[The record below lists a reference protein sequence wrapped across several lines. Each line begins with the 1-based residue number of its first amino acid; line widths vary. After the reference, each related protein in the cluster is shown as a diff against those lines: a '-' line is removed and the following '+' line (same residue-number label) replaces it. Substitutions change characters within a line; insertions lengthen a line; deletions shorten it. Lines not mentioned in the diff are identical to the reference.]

1 MGFALII
8 FDGSPT
14 PARSDCYH
22 KDHNDTCYTKSS
34 LCKINMDY
42 EYDDSI
48 FSEDVVEKL
57 EEVALEYNVWR
68 EDDDN
73 DVSEEETSTENDSD
87 DEALYDDG
95 DLAFDFPDGDISE
108 RSKFEAFITE
118 PCGCKLTENEKP
130 RSSTIPK
137 EEFIGC
143 RNNCMKLT
151 SSELD
156 MLLLGT
162 VHSSI
167 NCSDN
172 SVSGRLETARK
183 RTS

>member
-1 MGFALII
+1 
-8 FDGSPT
+8 
-14 PARSDCYH
+14 
-22 KDHNDTCYTKSS
+22 
-34 LCKINMDY
+34 MDY
-42 EYDDSI
+42 EYDQSI
-48 FSEDVVEKL
+48 FSENVAEQLD
-57 EEVALEYNVWR
+57 EVAFECNVRR
-68 EDDDN
+68 EDDAK
-73 DVSEEETSTENDSD
+73 DVSEDGFSTENDSD

-108 RSKFEAFITE
+108 RSKFEVLITE
-118 PCGCKLTENEKP
+118 PCACKLTENEKP

-143 RNNCMKLT
+143 RNNCMRLT

-162 VHSSI
+162 VHTSI
-167 NCSDN
+167 NCSDI

-183 RTS
+183 RIS